1 MRVTPEQREAWLQ
14 NTAASPFN
22 QWLNTH
28 VRGPDGGLDLGRLH
42 EVARRYG
49 IDRQAKYAHL
59 NPGQQR
65 MAIGNMLRRVVPP
78 TDYERSPPVTP
89 VVLAQAPI
97 VERPAHVRTASVRDL
112 LTMHG
117 QIMDELRERD
127 VVRTA
132 NAPLGDYAELLFAI
146 AFGWSLEGNSSM
158 GHDAT
163 DVAGV
168 RYQIKSRRVT
178 PRNRSRQLSAIRR
191 LPDQT
196 FDFLAGILF

>member
-1 MRVTPEQREAWLQ
+1 M
-14 NTAASPFN
+14 
-22 QWLNTH
+22 
-28 VRGPDGGLDLGRLH
+28 D
-42 EVARRYG
+42 
-49 IDRQAKYAHL
+49 
-59 NPGQQR
+59 
-65 MAIGNMLRRVVPP
+65 IGNMLRRVVAP
-78 TDYERSPPVTP
+78 TDYGRSPAVTP
-89 VVLAQAPI
+89 VMLAQAPM

-132 NAPLGDYAELLFAI
+132 NAPLGGDYAELLFAT

-163 DVAGV
+163 GVAGV

-196 FDFLAGILF
+196 FDFLAGILFDETYRVTKAILIPHVVVVARAKRVELTNSWRFMLEDPVWEAVGTRDVTVELASAADNVC